1 MQNVDM
7 VGCRRRR
14 AYALQESLG
23 RRVDFRCIGQNIP
36 CTVRIGDTVHFTA
49 TFETGKMVP
58 IRLNIKV
65 SLLNNYVKSINLR
78 NSSKRTLL
86 AFPLRGLEQKV
97 TWLQG
102 WANIPWVGLDTD
114 ACKYLD
120 GNCTRQSGGVLS
132 LTYPVKILSFYPAV
146 IKLYVPMF
154 E

>member
-1 MQNVDM
+1 MSTKQ
-7 VGCRRRR
+7 
-14 AYALQESLG
+14 
-23 RRVDFRCIGQNIP
+23 I
-36 CTVRIGDTVHFTA
+36 
-49 TFETGKMVP
+49 
-58 IRLNIKV
+58 
-65 SLLNNYVKSINLR
+65 
-78 NSSKRTLL
+78 LL